1 MGSIGKTRQL
11 SPAVNLQQNPF
22 LISLRDRRERL
33 NAAGKH
39 KEHLERFCYRG
50 SGAHSRLAGSGR
62 VVQSWGLTE
71 IENTLVLD
79 VSGRSHRRVSRG
91 VLVYCLSFSLNHSLL
106 FLSDVKKMVPDV

>member
-22 LISLRDRRERL
+22 LISLRDRRERV

-39 KEHLERFCYRG
+39 KEHLERFCYCG

-79 VSGRSHRRVSRG
+79 VSGRSHRRVS
-91 VLVYCLSFSLNHSLL
+91 
-106 FLSDVKKMVPDV
+106 